1 MDSGNMRIPGW
12 KGLPILLFIS
22 GPSATGYYDI
32 KVNPP
37 DLPTDILPYVQSARN
52 SAIAAR
58 TVIPAEISF
67 LEEWLQKKE
76 AMNTAQLSSELKSL
90 AAEPNPT
97 PEEVSKQL
105 EKIAKSS

>member
-22 GPSATGYYDI
+22 GASATGYYDI

-37 DLPTDILPYVQSARN
+37 DLPTDILPFVQFALN
-52 SAIAAR
+52 SAKAAR
-58 TVIPAEISF
+58 SVVPSEVSF
-67 LEEWLQKKE
+67 LTEWLQKKE
-76 AMNTAQLSSELKSL
+76 AMDTAKLSSELKSL

-105 EKIAKSS
+105 EKIEKSS